1 MPDAVRESLSA
12 KSPIQNRG
20 QKWEEDDVRV
30 GIVAILM
37 ATAVCLTVP
46 VARAQADCAAWK
58 SRDFFATA
66 SAADVR
72 ACLRAGADPGAQ
84 NGYGETPLHRAAGS
98 GHAEAIGVLIKGG
111 ADRNALAEHGYTPLH
126 IIAMEGDTATIAA
139 PTPLRRTMRASC
151 HCIWPRTIRRSSTPF
166 WTSDNQRH
174 RTGTKGKR
182 A

>member
-1 MPDAVRESLSA
+1 M
-12 KSPIQNRG
+12 
-20 QKWEEDDVRV
+20 RV

-98 GHAEAIGVLIKGG
+98 GHAEAIGALIKGG

-139 PTPLRRTMRASC
+139 LLEGGADAAAEDDAGVVPLHLAEDDQA
-151 HCIWPRTIRRSSTPF
+151 IINAIL
-166 WTSDNQRH
+166 DE
-174 RTGTKGKR
+174 
-182 A
+182 